1 MNYKEHIC
9 FGNKPRMGKTLKS
22 LMLLKNNGKCIFC
35 DSQLTKTASEN
46 STYCTVTCP
55 ECNYNILT
63 KDKGLEE
70 IPLKR
75 EYNPVKSLHE
85 IYNKVCDVY
94 YDEPTRIKEII
105 EHDHELKLVIQ
116 KYDNIVK
123 SRLKK
128 DDIQL
133 IQKLDTTEKSDD
145 IIDPIVYPRWEDFM
159 EDKKE

>member
-70 IPLKR
+70 INMLTWMK
-75 EYNPVKSLHE
+75 
-85 IYNKVCDVY
+85 IY
-94 YDEPTRIKEII
+94 
-105 EHDHELKLVIQ
+105 
-116 KYDNIVK
+116 
-123 SRLKK
+123 
-128 DDIQL
+128 
-133 IQKLDTTEKSDD
+133 
-145 IIDPIVYPRWEDFM
+145 
-159 EDKKE
+159 